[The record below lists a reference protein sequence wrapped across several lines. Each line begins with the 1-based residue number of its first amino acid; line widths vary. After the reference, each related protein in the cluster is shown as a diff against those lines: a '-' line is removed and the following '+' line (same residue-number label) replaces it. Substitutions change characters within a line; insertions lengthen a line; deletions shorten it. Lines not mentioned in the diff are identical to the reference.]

1 MEAREMTAHKRYV
14 DEALAWFRRWKLHAP
29 AGAVEDL
36 ARIFERAEARESE
49 ACELEKLREDLERGE
64 INPEKRA

>member
-1 MEAREMTAHKRYV
+1 MVAALMHKRYV

-36 ARIFERAEARESE
+36 ARIFERAESRE
-49 ACELEKLREDLERGE
+49 ED
-64 INPEKRA
+64 A